1 MAKVLRRLSAW
12 TALLTF
18 SATFGLGWMVVGHQ
32 GFDDDADCKPAVVTD
47 AHAHSAAQFETPRK
61 ALGSHCPVCHLQ
73 RAVGGATTVSVQAN
87 IFTLE
92 PVELVLTSGARLP
105 RSAAL
110 DAHLSRGPPS
120 NS

>member
-1 MAKVLRRLSAW
+1 MAQLLRRVSAW
-12 TALLTF
+12 TALIAF
-18 SATFGLGWMVVGHQ
+18 SATLGLGWMVVSHQ
-32 GFDDDADCKPAVVTD
+32 GLDDDTACQPAVVTD
-47 AHAHSAAQFETPRK
+47 AHAHSSAQFESARK
-61 ALGSHCPVCHLQ
+61 DPGSHCPVCHLQ

>member
-1 MAKVLRRLSAW
+1 MAQFLRRVSAW
-12 TALLTF
+12 TALITF
-18 SATFGLGWMVVGHQ
+18 SATFGLGWMVAGHE
-32 GFDDDADCKPAVVTD
+32 GLEDDTACKPAAVID
-47 AHAHSAAQFETPRK
+47 AHAHSSAQFESPRK
-61 ALGSHCPVCHLQ
+61 SLGSHCPVCHLQ
-73 RAVGGATTVSVQAN
+73 RAVGGATPVSVQAN

-92 PVELVLTSGARLP
+92 PVERVLTFGPRLP